1 MLRSTMSVLRTEISP
16 TLNDFEIAA
25 AQTAL
30 MIIASAVQERGRCL
44 LALSGGSTPQGAYR
58 HLGDLLTSQLVEL
71 SRIYLIF
78 VDDRMVPPD
87 HPESNY
93 RMVHR
98 EFISRLR
105 GPGLHVYR
113 IRGEAEPD
121 IAAREYDRELQ
132 TVFELFSGRCDLMLL
147 GVGTDGHTASLFP
160 GTAVL
165 RETARC
171 VVAQY
176 VEVMATWRVTFTAPL
191 INAARHVAFLA
202 EGAGKAQMLWN
213 VLEGPYQPDVWPS
226 QLIQPVNGELHWL
239 VDAAAAA
246 KVRAAG

>member
-1 MLRSTMSVLRTEISP
+1 MSVLRTEISP

-30 MIIASAVQERGRCL
+30 RIIASAVQERGRCL

-58 HLGDLLTSQLVEL
+58 HLGDLLTKQFVEL

-113 IRGEAEPD
+113 IRGEAEPN

-160 GTAVL
+160 GTEILHEEKQQARAVFVPHL
-165 RETARC
+165 DN
-171 VVAQY
+171 
-176 VEVMATWRVTFTAPL
+176 WRVTLTLPV
-191 INAARHVAFLA
+191 INRARNVMILATGKEKAAIVRQIFQTSQPREDLPASLVRPDSGTLTWILDA
-202 EGAGKAQMLWN
+202 E
-213 VLEGPYQPDVWPS
+213 
-226 QLIQPVNGELHWL
+226 
-239 VDAAAAA
+239 AASGIP
-246 KVRAAG
+246 KESKL